1 MRSEPARASLDP
13 LRRLVQ
19 RRERPLILAWILGWT
34 AVLGLFAWG
43 AISGQADRAIERWEG
58 RWTERVRDAERVF
71 ESGDFE
77 AAAARL
83 EALDTDFPAHFV
95 KHRLDRERERVLEL
109 LGKSYV
115 ELGRE
120 RRALDALER
129 LVAFDPRNFANH
141 LSLAD
146 ACARLGEPERAE
158 AAYRAALAI
167 HTSHLPALEALIGLQ
182 HDAARWS
189 DVVRTFEGYV
199 DAYVLARVTLSIDG
213 VTLLLDVSADG
224 REHRLESPLELPA
237 GSAGEAELATGGW
250 SVRVGE
256 LELEPPLR
264 AGVAA
269 AREPQRW
276 PGESGWAASAMQEAG
291 PGLFAAESAS
301 ARLTRMLG
309 PLPLGA
315 ARARLALTVYKA
327 LPPELWKQVETSYR
341 NTLDHAGLE
350 AARLRTLVGGCLEG
364 GTIVVD

>member
-34 AVLGLFAWG
+34 ALLGLLAWG
-43 AISGQADRAIERWEG
+43 AISGKADRAMENLESRWPG
-58 RWTERVRDAERVF
+58 RVRAAEAVF
-71 ESGDFE
+71 ESGDYE

-83 EALDTDFPAHFV
+83 EALDAEFPARFV

-109 LGKSYV
+109 LGRSYV
-115 ELGRE
+115 ELGRK
-120 RRALDALER
+120 RRALEALER

-141 LSLAD
+141 LALAE
-146 ACARLGEPERAE
+146 ACARLGEPDRAE
-158 AAYRAALAI
+158 EAYRAALAI
-167 HTSHLPALEALIGLQ
+167 HPCHLPALEGLIGLL

-189 DVVRTFEGYV
+189 DVVRTFEAYV

-213 VTLLLDVSADG
+213 VELPLDVSADG
-224 REHRLESPLELPA
+224 REHRLEWPLELPE
-237 GSAGEAELATGGW
+237 GSSGQTEVATGGW

-256 LELEPPLR
+256 LELEPPLH

-269 AREPQRW
+269 ASDPQRW
-276 PGESGWAASAMQEAG
+276 PGDSGWTPHSMREVEPGRFTAEDAG
-291 PGLFAAESAS
+291 S
-301 ARLTRMLG
+301 RLTRSLG
-309 PLPLGA
+309 SLSRGV

-341 NTLDHAGLE
+341 NTLDQAGLD
-350 AARLRTLVGGCLEG
+350 AARQRTLLGGCLEG

>member
-43 AISGQADRAIERWEG
+43 AISGKADRAIERWEG
-58 RWTERVRDAERVF
+58 RWTERVRAAEQVF
-71 ESGDFE
+71 ASGDYE

-83 EALDTDFPAHFV
+83 EALDAEFPARFV

-109 LGKSYV
+109 LGRSFV
-115 ELGRE
+115 ELGRK

-141 LSLAD
+141 LALAE
-146 ACARLGEPERAE
+146 ACRRLGEPERAE
-158 AAYRAALAI
+158 EAYRSALAI
-167 HTSHLPALEALIGLQ
+167 HPSHLPALEALIGLL

-199 DAYVLARVTLSIDG
+199 DAYVLARVTVSIDG
-213 VTLLLDVSADG
+213 VALPLEVSADG
-224 REHRLESPLELPA
+224 REHRLESPLELPKA
-237 GSAGEAELATGGW
+237 SAGEAELATGGW

-269 AREPQRW
+269 ASDPQRW
-276 PGESGWAASAMQEAG
+276 PGENGWVPRAMRETA
-291 PGLFAAESAS
+291 PGQFAAEDAG
-301 ARLTRMLG
+301 ARLSRS
-309 PLPLGA
+309 LGA
-315 ARARLALTVYKA
+315 LPHGVARAQIALTVYKA
-327 LPPELWKQVETSYR
+327 LPPELWKKVETSYR
-341 NTLDHAGLE
+341 NTLDHGGLE
-350 AARLRTLVGGCLEG
+350 AARVRTLIGGCLEG